1 MAISSDPEKYCPLQG
16 ECNQLSIVHK
26 SYPLLS
32 LWKSP
37 LSLSELKILDT
48 YLARIDS
55 HRPNQ
60 RWVRFQKGELEAI
73 LGVKQLRVQDLK
85 DRLRNLCI
93 VVQIDDP
100 EVPRG
105 FRAIA
110 LFEQMLCDQ
119 DDNGQWQVDI
129 QCSTAAM
136 KYIFNI
142 DAIGYLK
149 YRLRAIL
156 NLRSRYSYVLLLY
169 VERNRFRTEWE
180 VSVDDLRE
188 ILRCNDDPC
197 YRDFRRFND
206 RVLKRARQ
214 EIIEKTDCRFSYITV
229 RLGRRIQAIRFLYEG
244 LSAVRLSELSEV
256 SKEEVYS
263 HENTKRG
270 EIIRL
275 LSSACSRNG
284 IPEFSDMEI
293 EHFLEI
299 MRVIPIDLMPQHTPG
314 RDIVFS
320 MYHYLAEKYTAMNR
334 MNEKKKIQH
343 RFAYLEH
350 ILKQDAGLI

>member
-1 MAISSDPEKYCPLQG
+1 MRTDLEPHSPIQG
-16 ECNQLSIVHK
+16 ECTQLSVVQK

-37 LSLSELKILDT
+37 LSLTELKILDT

-55 HRPNQ
+55 HHPEQ
-60 RWVRFQKGELEAI
+60 RWVRFHKGELETI

-85 DRLRNLCI
+85 ERLRNLCI

-105 FRAIA
+105 FRAVA

-119 DDNGQWQVDI
+119 DENGQWQVDI

-142 DAIGYLK
+142 DEIGYLG
-149 YRLRAIL
+149 YRLQAIL
-156 NLRSRYSYVLLLY
+156 HLRSRYSYVLLLY
-169 VERNRFRTEWE
+169 VERNSFRTQWE
-180 VSVDDLRE
+180 VPVDELRK

-197 YRDFRRFND
+197 YKDFRRFND
-206 RVLKRARQ
+206 RVLKRAHQ
-214 EIIEKTDCRFSYITV
+214 EITEKTDCRFSYVTV
-229 RLGRRIQAIRFLYEG
+229 RAGRRIQAIRFLYEG
-244 LSAVRLSELSEV
+244 SSVLTLYDSETIV
-256 SKEEVYS
+256 KTEEYPQG
-263 HENTKRG
+263 NTKRSK
-270 EIIRL
+270 IIEF

-284 IPEFSDMEI
+284 VPEFSDMEI
-293 EHFLEI
+293 EHLLEI
-299 MRVIPIDLMPQHTPG
+299 LRVISPDIMPQHTPG
-314 RDIVFS
+314 KDTTLS

-334 MNEKKKIQH
+334 MDEQKNIKH